1 MLTMNV
7 HGGARGECAIV
18 AGLTLLEL
26 LKEFANLLPKISA
39 FELNRMSAGSSKL
52 TRMFN
57 KYFIKAHRK
66 VNKNPKER
74 MKKNTQQKQ
83 RQQQNAPFQT
93 RSSTLSNLY
102 IYISFG
108 NAIVTSHILLLFYCC
123 FSPHFYFHF
132 VASV

>member
-74 MKKNTQQKQ
+74 MKKKHTTKTTTTTKCTISNTFID
-83 RQQQNAPFQT
+83 ALEFI
-93 RSSTLSNLY
+93 Y
-102 IYISFG
+102 IYF
-108 NAIVTSHILLLFYCC
+108 FW
-123 FSPHFYFHF
+123 
-132 VASV
+132 